1 MRNLRIGIA
10 QLNPTLGDLEKNL
23 QMHLREIA
31 RARRQGCDLLVF
43 PELSLTGYVLEDLA
57 YSVGLTRQDP
67 MIAELVAQSIDISLI
82 VGFVEHTADH
92 QYRIASAY
100 LEDGKILHVHH
111 KVYLVTY
118 GLFDEGRYLAAGDRI
133 RAFDTKF
140 GRQAI
145 LICEDLWHPS
155 ALVIAAADGADL
167 IHAPAASP
175 GRGIAGG
182 ADVLGSARTWHDLT
196 RVYAQML
203 VCYLSFANR
212 TGYEDG
218 INFYG
223 GSQLLG
229 PSGSVLAAANGS
241 DPDLIWADVS
251 DAALRRA
258 RIASPLRRDEKT
270 ELTLAELSRIRQRKL
285 Q

>member
-1 MRNLRIGIA
+1 MRDFRVGVA
-10 QLNPTLGDLEKNL
+10 QMNPALGDLDRNL
-23 QMHLREIA
+23 GLHLEWIE
-31 RARRQGCDLLVF
+31 RARRDGCDLVVF

-57 YSVGLTRQDP
+57 YGVGMRLDDP
-67 MIAELVAQSIDISLI
+67 RLAVLIEQSKSISII
-82 VGFVEHTADH
+82 VGFVEHTPDH

-100 LEDGKILHVHH
+100 LEDGEIRYVHH

-118 GLFDEGRYLAAGDRI
+118 GLFDEGRYLAAGERV

-155 ALVIAAADGADL
+155 ALVIAAADGADV

-175 GRGIAGG
+175 GRGISG
-182 ADVLGSARTWHDLT
+182 AAEVLGSARTWHDLT

-203 VCYLSFANR
+203 VNFTVFANR

-223 GSQLLG
+223 ASRILAPDGQ
-229 PSGSVLAAANGS
+229 VLADAGGDPALISADLS
-241 DPDLIWADVS
+241 DG
-251 DAALRRA
+251 ALRRA
-258 RIASPLRRDEKT
+258 RIASPLRRDEKLDVT
-270 ELTLAELSRIRQRKL
+270 LNELARIRQARIR
-285 Q
+285 